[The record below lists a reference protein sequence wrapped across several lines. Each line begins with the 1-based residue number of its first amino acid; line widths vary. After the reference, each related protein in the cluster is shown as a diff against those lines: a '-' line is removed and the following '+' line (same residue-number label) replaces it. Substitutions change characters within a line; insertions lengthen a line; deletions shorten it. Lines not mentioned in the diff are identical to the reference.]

1 MTYTYHPDGTIPSSP
16 KEYVFVFGSNTRGFH
31 GKGAALVAR
40 NVFGAEYGVGIGI
53 TGRSYA
59 IPTKDGSL
67 QTLDINTINKYI
79 HQFIEYTLNHPDI
92 KFWVT
97 GVGCG
102 LAGYQAH
109 QIAPLFKGCSSNCSF
124 PEPWMEYLEVK
135 KLYAGIGSRRTPET
149 ILATMERLGTLLA
162 TQGYTVRSGAA
173 DGADMAFEKGAVAAN
188 GSTEIW
194 LPWKGFNKHTD
205 TGLYPEQ
212 IHYNLASTI
221 HPAWDYLSQGPR
233 ALHARNTGQVLGKD
247 LQTPVQ
253 FVLCYTPDGAESERK
268 ISKNTGGTGT
278 AIRVADRFNIPV
290 INMYN
295 DNWLE
300 RLKEFVKKA

>member
-1 MTYTYHPDGTIPSSP
+1 M
-16 KEYVFVFGSNTRGFH
+16 
-31 GKGAALVAR
+31 
-40 NVFGAEYGVGIGI
+40 
-53 TGRSYA
+53 
-59 IPTKDGSL
+59 
-67 QTLDINTINKYI
+67 
-79 HQFIEYTLNHPDI
+79 
-92 KFWVT
+92 
-97 GVGCG
+97 
-102 LAGYQAH
+102 
-109 QIAPLFKGCSSNCSF
+109 
-124 PEPWMEYLEVK
+124 
-135 KLYAGIGSRRTPET
+135 
-149 ILATMERLGTLLA
+149 
-162 TQGYTVRSGAA
+162 
-173 DGADMAFEKGAVAAN
+173 
-188 GSTEIW
+188 W
-194 LPWKGFNKHTD
+194 LPWKGFNKHAD

-253 FVLCYTPDGAESERK
+253 FVLCYTPDGVESENK

>member
-1 MTYTYHPDGTIPSSP
+1 M
-16 KEYVFVFGSNTRGFH
+16 
-31 GKGAALVAR
+31 
-40 NVFGAEYGVGIGI
+40 
-53 TGRSYA
+53 
-59 IPTKDGSL
+59 
-67 QTLDINTINKYI
+67 
-79 HQFIEYTLNHPDI
+79 
-92 KFWVT
+92 
-97 GVGCG
+97 
-102 LAGYQAH
+102 
-109 QIAPLFKGCSSNCSF
+109 
-124 PEPWMEYLEVK
+124 K

-173 DGADMAFEKGAVAAN
+173 DGADMAFEKGAVAVN

-194 LPWKGFNKHTD
+194 LPWKGFNKHAD

-253 FVLCYTPDGAESERK
+253 FVLCYTPDGVESENK

-300 RLKEFVKKA
+300 RLKELVKKV